1 MTTPLGHALTLPCG
15 LVLPNRIAKAALSEF
30 MADSDGVPSD
40 NMITLYR
47 RWGEGGA
54 GLLITGNVMVD
65 PHYIEAP
72 GNVILNGKP
81 SKVARSR
88 LRAIAEAGKS
98 SGSAVLMQLSHA
110 GALASKQVCG
120 RPVAPSLRRRGT
132 RGTGAFKSAP
142 CRALTTDEI
151 KSIVAQFV
159 AAAENAADA
168 GFDGVQIQCGH
179 GHLISQFLSPRLNR
193 RTDDWGGSL
202 HNRARLMLEIID
214 EVRAKLSG
222 NFAISVKL
230 NAIDF
235 MEDGFS
241 FDDCLGTVEWL
252 NGADIDLIEI
262 SGGSRVQ
269 PQMFGL
275 MQPDCYQADGRL
287 LSGYNETGAY
297 FGGFSKAVKTVAR
310 MPILVTGGVRKRQDA
325 ERIILH
331 DVADM
336 VGFGRPMC
344 LDNKLPE
351 KLLFGDVDLIDD
363 IVPEGLVS
371 GAHLG
376 FDSSFGFIRDIHF
389 EALIAWHS
397 VQMARLSNGLTSDVS
412 VGLLSA
418 LRAFRKALRAT
429 RQR

>member
-1 MTTPLGHALTLPCG
+1 MPEKTPG
-15 LVLPNRIAKAALSEF
+15 AAC
-30 MADSDGVPSD
+30 A
-40 NMITLYR
+40 

-54 GLLITGNVMVD
+54 GLIITGNVMVD
-65 PHYIEAP
+65 PRYIEAP
-72 GNVILNGKP
+72 GNVIWNGKP
-81 SKVARSR
+81 SNVVRSR
-88 LRAIAEAGKS
+88 LRAIAEAGRS

-120 RPVAPSLRRRGT
+120 RPVAPSLRCRGT
-132 RGTGAFKSAP
+132 RGTGAFESAP

-151 KSIVAQFV
+151 KSIVVQFV
-159 AAAENAADA
+159 AAAEMAADA

-179 GHLISQFLSPRLNR
+179 GHLVSQFLSPRRNR

-214 EVRAKLSG
+214 EVRARLPG

-230 NAIDF
+230 NASDF
-235 MEDGFS
+235 IEDGFS
-241 FDDCLGTVEWL
+241 FDDCLSVVEWL
-252 NGADIDLIEI
+252 NGVDIDLIEI

-275 MQPDCYQADGRL
+275 MQPDCYEADGRL
-287 LSGYNETGAY
+287 LSGYNESGSY
-297 FGGFSKAVKTVAR
+297 FGGFSKAVKAVAR
-310 MPILVTGGVRKRQDA
+310 MPVLVTGGIRKRKHA
-325 ERIILH
+325 EQIIWH
-331 DVADM
+331 DVADL

-344 LDNKLPE
+344 LDDKLPE
-351 KLLFGDVDLIDD
+351 KLLSGDVEVIDD
-363 IVPEGLVS
+363 VMPEGLVS
-371 GAHLG
+371 GGHLS

-397 VQMARLSNGLTSDVS
+397 IQMARLSNGSAGDVS

-418 LRAFRKALRAT
+418 LRAFRKSLRAT

>member
-30 MADSDGVPSD
+30 MGDSDGVPSD

-72 GNVILNGKP
+72 GNVVLNGKL
-81 SKVARSR
+81 SKVARAR

-110 GALASKQVCG
+110 GALASKQTCE
-120 RPVAPSLRRRGT
+120 RPVAPSLSRRGT

-142 CRALTTDEI
+142 FRALTTDEI

-159 AAAENAADA
+159 AAAEMASDT

-179 GHLISQFLSPRLNR
+179 GHLISQFLSPRLNK

-202 HNRARLMLEIID
+202 HNRARLMLEIVS
-214 EVRAKLSG
+214 EVRAQLPG
-222 NFAISVKL
+222 NFAISIKL
-230 NAIDF
+230 NASDF
-235 MEDGFS
+235 TEDGFS
-241 FDDCLGTVEWL
+241 FEDCLGVNEWL

-269 PQMFGL
+269 PLMFGL
-275 MQPDCYQADGRL
+275 SQPDFYETDDRL
-287 LSGYNETGAY
+287 VSGYNETGAY
-297 FGGFSKAVKTVAR
+297 FGGFSRAVKAVAR
-310 MPILVTGGVRKRQDA
+310 MPVLATGGVRRRQDA

-344 LDNKLPE
+344 LDDKLPE
-351 KLLFGDVDLIDD
+351 RLLSGDVDVMDD
-363 IVPEGLVS
+363 IMPEGLLS
-371 GAHLG
+371 GGHLG
-376 FDSSFGFIRDIHF
+376 FDSSFGFIRDIHS
-389 EALIAWHS
+389 EAIIAWHS
-397 VQMARLSNGLTSDVS
+397 LQMAHLSKGLTSDES

-418 LRAFRKALRAT
+418 LRSFRKSAKVIR
-429 RQR
+429 RC